1 MTVRKFGLGVLVM
14 ALLGLGLNGNLWA
27 QQTGQVSQEENG
39 NGDEDENGNVSAQET
54 DTTVVGE
61 NGDGNGN
68 GNGNGEDNGNGNGA
82 DSAKKENGK
91 KKGYDRFLEEGALI
105 SEGLFKTY
113 ALEDAHYFEIPDSVL
128 GRDLLLGSRVA
139 LLSSSSKVVAGEMRK
154 SPIMIRFTRD
164 DKKVYM
170 HQVVANSL
178 ADAADPVRLAVDR
191 TSIDPVF
198 QTFPIEALN
207 VDSTAAVIDVTKF
220 FSEEI
225 NAVSPFNAKYKAGK
239 LEKESTYILEVLA
252 FPENVEIRT
261 FMSYSNTNSEPF
273 AIVMHRSILLL
284 PETPMRPRFEDDRI
298 GYFVNS
304 KLFYTTDSIGV
315 ESLKYISRFDI
326 RPKPEDMSRYLAGEL
341 VEPGKPIVYYI
352 DDAFPAEWK
361 AYIKAGVEDWQ
372 GPFEAIGFKN
382 AIVAREYPK
391 DDPQFHKED
400 IRYSFIRYISLP
412 KANSMGPRWIDP
424 RSGEVIGGDVLWW
437 HNVTELLRDWRFTQ
451 TAAADPA
458 ARKRNPDMEV
468 LGGMLRYVA
477 AHEVGHTLGLKHNMR
492 ASYAF
497 PVDSLRSATFTKEHG
512 TTPSIMDY
520 ARFNYIAQPGD
531 EGVRFLPPEMGPYD
545 YYAIK
550 YGYQLIPEAVTP
562 KEELPVLNAW
572 IMEKAGDPVY
582 RYGDQQMGAPAFDP
596 ASQNEA
602 LGDDAIRASDYGV
615 ANAKYIMEHL
625 VDWTTF
631 ENEGF
636 RYMTHMYEEVLKQ
649 YERYMGHVV
658 SYLGGVYIYKLV
670 EGEDRQFYTPVAAA
684 KQKEALAWMFREL
697 ESQHLWI
704 LNEEVER
711 RIGSRKHD
719 LMKAQSETLDKIMSS
734 AILQRLHLYHSE
746 YTCQAFLD
754 DVYAHVWKKTLEKES
769 LTEFDRNLQATYV
782 RNLLSQADE
791 AVAGNGEEAFRGYGP
806 FAGADLPEHVAGY
819 PFCTA
824 DGVELSN
831 PSGAKTPSVD
841 NIVEP
846 LLGMKVIET
855 RELLK
860 KAMKTKDPVMQAH
873 YRYLYG
879 LLK

>member
-1 MTVRKFGLGVLVM
+1 MMMM
-14 ALLGLGLNGNLWA
+14 ALIGLGLKGNLA
-27 QQTGQVSQEENG
+27 
-39 NGDEDENGNVSAQET
+39 AQET
-54 DTTVVGE
+54 DHSAMEE
-61 NGDGNGN
+61 NGDANGN
-68 GNGNGEDNGNGNGA
+68 GNGDDTKKNGQQ
-82 DSAKKENGK
+82 
-91 KKGYDRFLEEGALI
+91 KGYDRFQEEGVLI
-105 SEGLFKTY
+105 GEGLFKAY
-113 ALEDAHYFEIPDSVL
+113 VLEDAHYFEIPDSML
-128 GRDLLLGSRVA
+128 GRDMLLGSRVA
-139 LLSSSSKVVAGEMRK
+139 QLSSSSKVVAGEMRK
-154 SPIMIRFTRD
+154 SPILIRFTRD
-164 DKKVYM
+164 NKNVYM
-170 HQVVANSL
+170 HQVVANYMADASDPVSL
-178 ADAADPVRLAVDR
+178 AVER
-191 TSIDPVF
+191 TSIDPVLN
-198 QTFPIEALN
+198 TFPIETLN
-207 VDSTAAVIDVTKF
+207 TDSSAAVIDVTNF
-220 FSEEI
+220 FSTEI

-239 LEKESTYILEVLA
+239 LERESTRITDVLA

-261 FMSYSNTNSEPF
+261 FMSYSNPSSEPF

-284 PETPMRPRFEDDRI
+284 PETPMQPRYEDDRI
-298 GYFVNS
+298 GYFANS
-304 KLFYTTDSIGV
+304 KLFFSTDTIGV

-326 RPKPEDMSRYLAGEL
+326 RPKPEDMDRYLAGEL
-341 VEPGKPIVYYI
+341 VEPAKPIVYYI

-361 AYIKAGVEDWQ
+361 AFIMAGVEDWQ

-391 DDPQFHKED
+391 NDPDFHPED
-400 IRYSFIRYISLP
+400 IRYSCIRYISLP
-412 KANSMGPRWIDP
+412 KANSMGPRWFDP

-437 HNVTELLRDWRFTQ
+437 HNVTELLRDWRFVQ
-451 TAAADPA
+451 TSAADPE

-468 LGGMLRYVA
+468 LGGMIRYVA

-497 PVDSLRSATFTKEHG
+497 PVDSLRSATFTQEHG

-550 YGYQLIPEAVTP
+550 WGYTPIPEAATP
-562 KEELPVLNAW
+562 KAELPVLNAW
-572 IMEKAGDPVY
+572 ILEKAGDPVY
-582 RYGDQQMGAPAFDP
+582 RYGDQQLGAPAFDP
-596 ASQNEA
+596 SSQNEA

-636 RYMTHMYEEVLKQ
+636 DYMTHMYEELLKQ

-670 EGEDRQFYTPVAAA
+670 EGEDRRFYTPVSAE
-684 KQKEALAWMFREL
+684 KQQKALAWMFREL
-697 ESQHLWI
+697 ETQHTWI
-704 LNEEVER
+704 LNDEVER
-711 RIGSRKHD
+711 RIGSQKND
-719 LMKAQSETLDKIMSS
+719 LLKTQSKTLDMIMNS
-734 AILQRLHLYHSE
+734 AILQRLFLYHKD

-754 DVYAHVWKKTLEKES
+754 DVFAHVWKKTLEKQE

-791 AVAGNGEEAFRGYGP
+791 AVPSDGDEDLVNGFGP
-806 FAGADLPEHVAGY
+806 
-819 PFCTA
+819 
-824 DGVELSN
+824 DGRWMTGLSQPN
-831 PSGAKTPSVD
+831 GAKTPSVD
-841 NIVEP
+841 NLVEP
-846 LLGMKVIET
+846 LLGMKVVES

-860 KAMKTKDPVMQAH
+860 KAIKTKDPVMQAH

-879 LLK
+879 LLGG